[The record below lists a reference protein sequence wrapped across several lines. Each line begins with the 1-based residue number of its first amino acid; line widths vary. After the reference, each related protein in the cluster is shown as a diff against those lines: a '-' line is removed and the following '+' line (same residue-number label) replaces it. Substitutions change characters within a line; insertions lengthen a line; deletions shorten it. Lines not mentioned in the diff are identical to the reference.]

1 MTAKIALTTDAA
13 SMFLSWLEHP
23 EEGLLG
29 RLLEHPGYRAV
40 QGAIDYVERNRSG
53 IIDLVAGS
61 LARLFAKDV
70 AFPVGM
76 HCVVG
81 YDWGIGLHG
90 KAAVNLGSRLY
101 LDDLREIG
109 YMLVHESTHV
119 AYERA
124 HGPMNPQGLEQPGGL
139 RHLVHTLVQNEG
151 LAVYPGEEAAG
162 RIFDRLSRERL
173 SYVVGCSAFVNL
185 ERKGGLALVREAA
198 LWTPEEWSD
207 LSQIR

>member
-40 QGAIDYVERNRSG
+40 AGRPSPMYGLAGVRNSARAIQGAIDYVERNRSG

-124 HGPMNPQGLEQPGGL
+124 HGPMNPQGLEQPGAFGIWCTRSCRTKAWRSTRAKRPQGGSSIACL
-139 RHLVHTLVQNEG
+139 ETG
-151 LAVYPGEEAAG
+151 SPTSWGA
-162 RIFDRLSRERL
+162 RLS
-173 SYVVGCSAFVNL
+173 S
-185 ERKGGLALVREAA
+185 
-198 LWTPEEWSD
+198 
-207 LSQIR
+207 I